1 MRRGRSPAIPDRLLG
16 QRLSGPAP
24 RAALAEAGLPDGL
37 ENALADE
44 LAPIS
49 LDTHLSEARPER

>member
-1 MRRGRSPAIPDRLLG
+1 MRRGKSPAIPDQVLV
-16 QRLSGPAP
+16 QRLSGPAR

-49 LDTHLSEARPER
+49 LDAHSSQARPER